1 MFYLINLKML
11 IDLIMASDDY
21 GSASF
26 FGTVGVTASIVFAS
40 RTLFSLD
47 YGAAIGTAYSGIGV
61 ASLGILR
68 PEMVVKNI
76 VPVVMAGILGIYGL
90 IVSVILIGKSEN
102 LLISQW
108 MKI

>member
-1 MFYLINLKML
+1 M
-11 IDLIMASDDY
+11 
-21 GSASF
+21 
-26 FGTVGVTASIVFAS
+26 
-40 RTLFSLD
+40 
-47 YGAAIGTAYSGIGV
+47 